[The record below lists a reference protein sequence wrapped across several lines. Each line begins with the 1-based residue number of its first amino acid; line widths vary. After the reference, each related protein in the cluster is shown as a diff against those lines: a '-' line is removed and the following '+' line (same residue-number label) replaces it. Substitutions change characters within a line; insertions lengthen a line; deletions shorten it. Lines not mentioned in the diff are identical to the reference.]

1 MASGTQIS
9 ALFFLIP
16 AISSHHALMVL
27 LVLSIITGLVMIV
40 LFGYL
45 SDQKAVRVAK
55 DQLRAQ
61 LLAVRLFQDQPQV
74 VLRAYGRILTGT
86 GRYLRVSFKP
96 LAVIILPM
104 IALLIYG
111 DRYLGSL
118 PFQTNQLI
126 LLKARLDKP
135 ESLDNISLRLPTGLA
150 ESAPAVHIA
159 DSNEVDWRLVASSE
173 GNYTVNVLAEGQ
185 ELSKQVVVS
194 NNLTH
199 LSQCRLRSHFWER
212 LLDCAEPALPA
223 NAPVR
228 LLAVNYP
235 TRDIDLGPWAT
246 NWLVVFFVVSLAAA
260 LLFKFILGIEI

>member
-1 MASGTQIS
+1 MAPGTSIS
-9 ALFFLIP
+9 QVCILLPIA
-16 AISSHHALMVL
+16 SNHALVVL
-27 LVLSIITGLVMIV
+27 LLLSIVTGLVMIV

-74 VLRAYGRILTGT
+74 VVRAYGRILTGT

-104 IALLIYG
+104 IALLVYG

-118 PFQTNQLI
+118 PFQTNQPI

-135 ESLDNISLRLPTGLA
+135 ESLDNISLRLPAGLA

-159 DSNEVDWRLVASSE
+159 DDNEVDWRLVASAE

-185 ELSKQVVVS
+185 EIGKQVVVS
-194 NNLTH
+194 NNLAH
-199 LSQCRLRSHFWER
+199 LSECRLRGHLWQR

-223 NAPVR
+223 NTSVR

-235 TRDIDLGPWAT
+235 ARDIDLGPWTT

>member
-1 MASGTQIS
+1 MALGASTSNLCI
-9 ALFFLIP
+9 LIP
-16 AISSHHALMVL
+16 IASRHAL
-27 LVLSIITGLVMIV
+27 LVLLIFSVLTGLVMIV

-45 SDQKAVRVAK
+45 SDQSAVRRAK

-74 VLRAYGRILTGT
+74 VVRAYGRILTGT

-104 IALLIYG
+104 IALLVYG

-118 PFQTNQLI
+118 PFQTNQPI
-126 LLKARLDKP
+126 LLKAKLDKP
-135 ESLDNISLRLPTGLA
+135 GALDEVALRLPPGLS

-159 DSNEVDWRLVASSE
+159 DNNEVVWRLVASAD
-173 GNYTVNVLAEGQ
+173 GDYTVNVLAEGQ
-185 ELSKQVVVS
+185 QVDKQVVVS
-194 NNLTH
+194 SNLVH
-199 LSQCRLRSHFWER
+199 LSDCRMRGQFFQR

-223 NAPVR
+223 ASSVR

-235 TRDIDLGPWAT
+235 ARDIDVGPWTT
-246 NWLVVFFVVSLAAA
+246 NWLVIYFVVSLAAA

>member
-1 MASGTQIS
+1 MILST
-9 ALFFLIP
+9 P
-16 AISSHHALMVL
+16 ISSFVPAVASNHALIVL
-27 LVLSIITGLVMIV
+27 LVLSVITGLVMIV

-118 PFQTNQLI
+118 PFQTNQPI

-135 ESLDNISLRLPTGLA
+135 EILDNISLRLPAGLA

-173 GNYTVNVLAEGQ
+173 GNYTVNVVADRQ
-185 ELSKQVVVS
+185 ELGKQVIVS
-194 NNLTH
+194 NNLAH
-199 LSQCRLRSHFWER
+199 LSECRLRGQFWQR

-223 NAPVR
+223 NAHVR
-228 LLAVNYP
+228 
-235 TRDIDLGPWAT
+235 
-246 NWLVVFFVVSLAAA
+246 
-260 LLFKFILGIEI
+260 

>member
-1 MASGTQIS
+1 MAPGTSIS
-9 ALFFLIP
+9 QVCILLPIA
-16 AISSHHALMVL
+16 SNHALVVL
-27 LVLSIITGLVMIV
+27 LLLSIVTGLVMIV

-104 IALLIYG
+104 IALLVYG

-118 PFQTNQLI
+118 PFQTNQPI

-135 ESLDNISLRLPTGLA
+135 ESLDNISLRLPAGLA

-159 DSNEVDWRLVASSE
+159 DDNEVDWRLVASAE

-185 ELSKQVVVS
+185 EIGKQVVVS
-194 NNLTH
+194 NNLAH
-199 LSQCRLRSHFWER
+199 LSECRLRGHLWQR

-235 TRDIDLGPWAT
+235 TRDIDLGPWTA

>member
-1 MASGTQIS
+1 M
-9 ALFFLIP
+9 P
-16 AISSHHALMVL
+16 AISSNYALLVL
-27 LVLSIITGLVMIV
+27 LVFSIITGLVMIV

-45 SDQKAVRVAK
+45 SDQKAVRGAK

-61 LLAVRLFQDQPQV
+61 MLAVRLFQDQPQV
-74 VLRAYGRILTGT
+74 VLRAYGRIITGT

-104 IALLIYG
+104 IALLVYG

-118 PFQTNQLI
+118 PFQTNQPI
-126 LLKARLDKP
+126 LLKAQLAKTDALD
-135 ESLDNISLRLPTGLA
+135 SVSLRLPPGLS

-159 DSNEVDWRLVASSE
+159 DNNEVDWRLIASAH
-173 GNYTVNVLAEGQ
+173 GNYTVNLLAGGQ
-185 ELSKQVVVS
+185 ELGKQLVVS

-199 LSQCRLRSHFWER
+199 LSECRMRGRLWRR

-223 NAPVR
+223 NASLR

-235 TRDIDLGPWAT
+235 SRDFDLGPWTT
-246 NWLVVFFVVSLAAA
+246 NWLVIFFVVSLAAA
-260 LLFKFILGIEI
+260 VLFKFILGIEI

>member
-1 MASGTQIS
+1 MVLGTSISHLCFLLPIASR
-9 ALFFLIP
+9 
-16 AISSHHALMVL
+16 HALAVL
-27 LVLSIITGLVMIV
+27 LLLSIFTGLLMIV

-74 VLRAYGRILTGT
+74 VVRAYGRILTGT

-118 PFQTNQLI
+118 PFQTNQPI

-135 ESLDNISLRLPTGLA
+135 DALDNVSLFLPAGLTQ
-150 ESAPAVHIA
+150 SAPAVHIA
-159 DSNEVDWRLVASSE
+159 DSNEVDWRLVASAD
-173 GNYTVNVLAEGQ
+173 GDYKVNVLADKR

-194 NNLTH
+194 NNLVH
-199 LSQCRLRSHFWER
+199 LSQCRLRGHFWQR
-212 LLDCAEPALPA
+212 LLDCAEPALPTD
-223 NAPVR
+223 APVC